1 MPFSTLGPS
10 GRRNEPL
17 NVIAMAAALVL
28 AAVTGA
34 ALGLAWHALSSGEDE
49 EPDAAVEEAA
59 D

>member
-1 MPFSTLGPS
+1 MPFSTGPS

-34 ALGLAWHALSSGEDE
+34 ALGLAWHALYEGEEE
-49 EPDAAVEEAA
+49 EPAEQAESAA